1 MQYFSWSCYQEE
13 VNLVGRVCCDSLGKM
28 NAKSVILEGSRD
40 TSAGRFIPL
49 DLSDL
54 KQYSLF
60 PGQVKPITQ
69 TRKTRK
75 VAYWINNSSILIQSN
90 TEQVK

>member
-1 MQYFSWSCYQEE
+1 MVRYQEE
-13 VNLVGRVCCDSLGKM
+13 VTLVGRVCCDSLGKM

-75 VAYWINNSSILIQSN
+75 VAY
-90 TEQVK
+90 